1 MADANASIEERM
13 VYLNYPATKNKWFA
27 DIPLD
32 LISPDFR
39 KITLPLQE
47 FTIPRIEL
55 GTARISYGGSTI
67 EIPNRTFNAGN
78 KTIRFTYLIDGRW
91 ESYLN
96 LYQWAGCYSAVDN
109 PTQSSPVE
117 QRTRTDAYWNIPIS
131 VYLVNEKRTE
141 PTVIIKYSNCI
152 LKEFGEFVLS
162 YKDDPDVMSHSFTV
176 AYSRLDIMRGK

>member
-1 MADANASIEERM
+1 MNDGNSSVEEKM
-13 VYLNYPATKNKWFA
+13 VYLKYPATKNKWFA

-32 LISPDFR
+32 LISRDFR

-55 GTARISYGGSTI
+55 GTAKISYGGSSI

-78 KTIRFTYLIDGRW
+78 KNIRFTYLIDSEW

-96 LYQWAGCYSAVDN
+96 LYQWAGCYSAVDS
-109 PTQSSPVE
+109 PTQTTPVV
-117 QRTRTDAYWNIPIS
+117 QRERKDAYWNIPIS
-131 VYLVNEKRTE
+131 VYLVNEKRTQ
-141 PTVIIKYSNCI
+141 PTVINKYSNCI

-162 YKDDPDVMSHSFTV
+162 YKTEPEVMSHSFTV
-176 AYSRLDIMRGK
+176 AYSRLDIMRSN